1 MFQPWRMQLRQAEAA
16 WKAGQLDEA
25 SRLLAKDE
33 LGAYLP
39 AKEVSLGVASALV
52 ERGQKHVEHGD
63 TLAGWRD
70 LETALTLTGETAAL
84 AELRRL
90 LVEQA
95 HAEAER
101 YLAAEDASAAL
112 ACLERLRRRE
122 CDTAATRLLEQVA
135 KRWLAAGRL
144 IRLGDFAAAE
154 AELSAAGKLRP
165 DLRSLE
171 NRLNQCRVQLGESR
185 ALWARLKAAVAGGDW
200 SAANLACDRLLT
212 IAPENIAA
220 RQHREK
226 LARSVSAT
234 RFPVSPTS
242 NIQPP
247 TSSLQ
252 SPAPSPQPL
261 PMSEPGANRRMIA
274 WVDAVG
280 GYLICLGDQVIL
292 GQPSPGGGADVPI
305 LADLSRRHAAV
316 RRDGEGYTL
325 VPLQATKLDG
335 RLLDQPAPLADGNEI
350 ELGDGVKLK
359 FRRPHPLS
367 STAVLEFVSKHRT
380 KPKVDAIVLMAQT
393 CVFSPR
399 QACHVRCRNWPDDL
413 ILFRDGKNLGCR
425 TNSSVTI
432 DGKQVENRGPI
443 VPNSRIQGAEFAIT
457 LEELES

>member
-16 WKAGQLDEA
+16 WKAGQLDDA
-25 SRLLAKDE
+25 SRLLAKDD

-39 AKEVSLGVASALV
+39 AKDVTLGVASALV

-112 ACLERLRRRE
+112 VCLERLRRRE

-144 IRLGDFAAAE
+144 IRLGDFPAAE
-154 AELSAAGKLRP
+154 AELSAACKLRP

-185 ALWARLKAAVAGGDW
+185 ALWARLNQAVAGGDW

-220 RQHREK
+220 HRSRQQ
-226 LARSVSAT
+226 LAAHAPTTT
-234 RFPVSPTS
+234 RQAVNDQTPPKNPEPKIPSPE
-242 NIQPP
+242 P
-247 TSSLQ
+247 
-252 SPAPSPQPL
+252 PAPSAD
-261 PMSEPGANRRMIA
+261 SNRRMIA

-280 GYLICLGDQVIL
+280 GFLICLGDQVIL

-305 LADLSRRHAAV
+305 LADLSRRHAAI

-325 VPLQATKLDG
+325 VPLQTTKLDG
-335 RLLDQPAPLADGNEI
+335 RLLDRPAPLADGNEI

-367 STAVLEFVSKHRT
+367 STAVLEFVSQHRT

-425 TNSSVTI
+425 TNTSVTI
-432 DGKQVENRGPI
+432 DGKRIDGRGQVEA
-443 VPNSRIQGAEFAIT
+443 NSRIQGTDYAIT
-457 LEELES
+457 LEELAT